1 MTTVLLIMLGGTVG
15 FFTAALCKAAGRADR
30 DIELL
35 EAQENNIDNYVVH
48 DSEVHGDLAA
58 ESIEME
64 KESLI

>member
-48 DSEVHGDLAA
+48 DSEIHGDLSA

-64 KESLI
+64 K